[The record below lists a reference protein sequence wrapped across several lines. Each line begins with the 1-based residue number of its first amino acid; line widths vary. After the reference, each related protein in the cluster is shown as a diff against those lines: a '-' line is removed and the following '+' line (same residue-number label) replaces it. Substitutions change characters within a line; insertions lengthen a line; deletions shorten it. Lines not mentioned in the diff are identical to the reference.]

1 MEEFDEKKENNEK
14 IKKGILGKKSIEND
28 LLNIVSFL
36 LNNSKNTFEEKLKP
50 NDLELNLITSSEI
63 SKIDKLNYKIY
74 ISYSSFNP
82 KRDTINNLEKY
93 KDFPITI
100 EIKDEYYKEK
110 NAFEKV
116 NIDLTPSM
124 NKNMILDL
132 SLFPFFYYNT
142 DKKEIEPYNIK
153 LSKNKFT
160 LYLYMSHINEENI
173 NEIKRITEGLNYI
186 DNIFDY
192 FENITFIFEANS
204 KEQIMK
210 KSENLIKIIN
220 NNNNNDDKQRIK
232 YIFNI
237 LSFYD
242 SKNKSNKIINIF
254 KGNKFGQ
261 EYFFILDQNNKII
274 SIKKNFTNLIKKISN
289 FVLKIKN
296 SLDKQNTNLNDI
308 FKEKEIK
315 KKKSN
320 NSLIE
325 IIYFFSKI
333 KNLNYLFDLQF
344 ELSFSA
350 YLNDDCSNIY
360 IKKVNSIF
368 LKGEFRTKEYLYL
381 KNLLESIKLSKPN
394 NSYSLKEIETIDI
407 DIDFTDMKCKNCAK
421 IIPEDKHLYYCYYC
435 KTKYCYECVH
445 EQLKKKGKEKYIDQ
459 KHNLIFFKTRNKKQF
474 TCLDKKKLGN
484 NVFARSTSDSQ
495 FDNSHNAICN
505 GCRDRFD
512 NIARYVCIHCRPGL
526 YLSGGYIDYCQ
537 KCIEKMCTNENE
549 KENLEHNS
557 DEVICCDN
565 SNFTK
570 GHTIDTNHKHD
581 EHIYLL
587 LPLQYNDTQEYKYNY
602 Y

>member
-1 MEEFDEKKENNEK
+1 MEELDEKKENNEQIK
-14 IKKGILGKKSIEND
+14 IRILGKKSTENN
-28 LLNIVSFL
+28 LFNIVSFL
-36 LNNSKNTFEEKLKP
+36 LNNNKNNFEEKLKAK
-50 NDLELNLITSSEI
+50 DLELNIVTSSRI
-63 SKIDKLNYKIY
+63 SEIDKLNYKID

-82 KRDTINNLEKY
+82 KRDTINNIEKY
-93 KDFPITI
+93 KDFPNTI
-100 EIKDEYYKEK
+100 EIKDEYYKIK

-116 NIDLTPSM
+116 SIDLIPSM

-132 SLFPFFYYNT
+132 SLFPFCYYNT
-142 DKKEIEPYNIK
+142 DKKEIEPYSIK
-153 LSKNKFT
+153 LIKNKFT
-160 LYLYMSHINEENI
+160 LILYISHFNEENI
-173 NEIKRITEGLNYI
+173 NEIKRITEGLNFI
-186 DNIFDY
+186 DKIYDY
-192 FENITFIFEANS
+192 FENIYFIFEANS
-204 KEQIMK
+204 KEQIK
-210 KSENLIKIIN
+210 KNESLIKIIN
-220 NNNNNDDKQRIK
+220 NNNNTDDKQRIK

-237 LSFYD
+237 LSLYD
-242 SKNKSNKIINIF
+242 SKNKSNRIINIF
-254 KGNKFGQ
+254 KSNKFGQ

-274 SIKKNFTNLIKKISN
+274 SIKKNFSNVIKKISN
-289 FVLKIKN
+289 FALKIKN

-315 KKKSN
+315 KEKSN
-320 NSLIE
+320 NSIRE
-325 IIYFFSKI
+325 IINFFSKI
-333 KNLNYLFDLQF
+333 KNLDYLFDLQF

-368 LKGEFRTKEYLYL
+368 LEGEFRTKEYLYL

-394 NSYSLKEIETIDI
+394 NSYSLKEIETLDI
-407 DIDFTDMKCKNCAK
+407 DIDFTDMKCKNCSK
-421 IIPEDKHLYYCYYC
+421 IIPEDKHLYYCYFC
-435 KTKYCYECVH
+435 KTKYCYECIH
-445 EQLKKKGKEKYIDQ
+445 EQLKKKGKEKYIDK

-484 NVFARSTSDSQ
+484 NIFAKSTNDNQ
-495 FDNSHNAICN
+495 FDNRHSAICN

-512 NIARYVCIHCRPGL
+512 NMARYVCIHCRPGL

-549 KENLEHNS
+549 KENLERNS
-557 DEVICCDN
+557 DEEICSTS
-565 SNFTK
+565 SNFIK

-587 LPLQYNDTQEYKYNY
+587 LPLQFNDTDEHKYNY

>member
-1 MEEFDEKKENNEK
+1 MEVIDEKKENNEQ
-14 IKKGILGKKSIEND
+14 IKKKILGKKSTENS
-28 LLNIVSFL
+28 LFNIISFL
-36 LNNSKNTFEEKLKP
+36 LNNNKNNFEEKLKSS
-50 NDLELNLITSSEI
+50 DLELNLVTSSRI
-63 SKIDKLNYKIY
+63 SKIDKLNYKLD

-93 KDFPITI
+93 KDFPSTI
-100 EIKDEYYKEK
+100 EIKDEYYQVK
-110 NAFEKV
+110 NDFEKIS
-116 NIDLTPSM
+116 IDLIPSM
-124 NKNMILDL
+124 NKSMILDL
-132 SLFPFFYYNT
+132 SLFPFCYYNT

-160 LYLYMSHINEENI
+160 LFLYISHINEENI
-173 NEIKRITEGLNYI
+173 NEIKRITEGLNSI

-192 FENITFIFEANS
+192 FEYIYFIFEANS

-220 NNNNNDDKQRIK
+220 KSNNDGIQRIK

-242 SKNKSNKIINIF
+242 SKNKTNSIINIF
-254 KGNKFGQ
+254 KNNKFGQ
-261 EYFFILDQNNKII
+261 EYFFILDKNNKII
-274 SIKKNFTNLIKKISN
+274 SIKKTFTNLMRKIIY
-289 FVLKIKN
+289 FVLKIKK
-296 SLDKQNTNLNDI
+296 SLDKHNSNLDDI

-315 KKKSN
+315 KKESY
-320 NSLIE
+320 NSLTE
-325 IIYFFSKI
+325 IIYFFSKVKSLDYI
-333 KNLNYLFDLQF
+333 FDLEF

-360 IKKVNSIF
+360 IKKVNSI
-368 LKGEFRTKEYLYL
+368 LIKAEFRTKEYLYL
-381 KNLLESIKLSKPN
+381 KNLIESIKLSKIN
-394 NSYSLKEIETIDI
+394 NSYTLKEMETIDI
-407 DIDFTDMKCKNCAK
+407 DIDFTDMNCNNCDK
-421 IIPEDKHLYYCYYC
+421 IIPEDKHLYYCYFC

-459 KHNLIFFKTRNKKQF
+459 KHNLIFFKTRNKKNF
-474 TCLDKKKLGN
+474 TCLDKQKLGK
-484 NVFARSTSDSQ
+484 NVFAQSTNDNQ
-495 FDNSHNAICN
+495 FDNRHNATCN
-505 GCRDRFD
+505 GCRGSFD

-549 KENLEHNS
+549 KDYLEHRA
-557 DEVICCDN
+557 DEEICCRN
-565 SNFTK
+565 NNFIK
-570 GHTIDTNHKHD
+570 GHTIDTHHKHD

-587 LPLQYNDTQEYKYNY
+587 LPLQFNDTDQHKYNY